1 MKWHN
6 LKKEDETSPKE
17 IVDKLAATLANSSG
31 KPNMQKQSE
40 NLLTNYIIVDE
51 KVESAKEKCEI
62 RLLKEAPA
70 SVMDINTR
78 VVTDN

>member
-6 LKKEDETSPKE
+6 LKKDNETSPKE
-17 IVDKLAATLANSSG
+17 TVDKLATTLANLSG
-31 KPNMQKQSE
+31 KQNMQKQSE

-51 KVESAKEKCEI
+51 KVESAKEKYEI
-62 RLLKEAPA
+62 RLLKEALA

-78 VVTDN
+78 FVTDN